1 LGRRETSVSAARVN
15 ICHGGQ
21 ARQLA
26 RSVFACF
33 ARRALI
39 GHVFFAQ
46 DLLRHGI
53 ALGGGKAQPAACST
67 PRPFSHI
74 APRLN
79 SAFSSRSTDW
89 PLARPATKSRQ
100 ANAACWTSVLE
111 PEIVV
116 VFGKWVL
123 MVFNYIHFQMVFP
136 VRTPLRACG
145 AKARDFCRSAFDA
158 KIGA

>member
-1 LGRRETSVSAARVN
+1 MY
-15 ICHGGQ
+15 
-21 ARQLA
+21 
-26 RSVFACF
+26 F
-33 ARRALI
+33 
-39 GHVFFAQ
+39 
-46 DLLRHGI
+46 LLRI
-53 ALGGGKAQPAACST
+53 CCTTASPWL
-67 PRPFSHI
+67 FSYI
-74 APRLN
+74 VPRLN

-89 PLARPATKSRQ
+89 PLARPATKRRQ

-111 PEIVV
+111 QKIVV

-123 MVFNYIHFQMVFP
+123 MVFNHIHFQMGFP